1 MEEGDSLNN
10 QSMFTMEKGGNALDL
25 EGFFQTLIY
34 ILMVT
39 AFIAIVIIFLLLLR
53 GQEEKTE

>member
-1 MEEGDSLNN
+1 MEESDSLNN
-10 QSMFTMEKGGNALDL
+10 LHKFTMEKGGNSLDL

-34 ILMVT
+34 ILMIT
-39 AFIAIVIIFLLLLR
+39 AFVALVIIFLLLLR